1 MMKETGMSDEQGCEK
16 NKGLDGH
23 EGGEAPRFHLV
34 LFHPEIPH
42 NTGAV
47 GRLALSTGARLHLI
61 RPLGFSLDDKYVK
74 RTGLDYWPQ
83 VDLHVW
89 DSLEELRGAAEAG
102 AQFWFFTTKTT
113 RLHWDASFR
122 EGDYLV
128 FGPESRGL
136 PESLLARE
144 AERCLTLC
152 MPGKGSRSLNLSTAV
167 AIGLYE
173 GLRQLR

>member
-1 MMKETGMSDEQGCEK
+1 MSEFEKQLQTEHDERVK
-16 NKGLDGH
+16 LNI
-23 EGGEAPRFHLV
+23 V
-34 LFHPEIPH
+34 LLRPEIPH

-47 GRLALSTGARLHLI
+47 GRLALSTGTRLHLVK
-61 RPLGFSLDDKYVK
+61 PLGFMIDDKAIK

-83 VDLHVW
+83 VDLKVW
-89 DSLEELRGAAEAG
+89 ESLDELKKAAGEGAR
-102 AQFWFFTTKTT
+102 FWYFTTK
-113 RLHWDASFR
+113 RDRVHWDVEFR

-136 PESLLARE
+136 PKSLLEENE
-144 AERCLTLC
+144 ASCVTLC
-152 MPGKGSRSLNLSTAV
+152 MPGKGARSLNLATSV

>member
-1 MMKETGMSDEQGCEK
+1 MSEFENQIQPGNDACAK
-16 NKGLDGH
+16 LNI
-23 EGGEAPRFHLV
+23 V
-34 LFHPEIPH
+34 LFRPEIPH

-47 GRLALSTGARLHLI
+47 GRLALSTGTRLHLI
-61 RPLGFSLDDKYVK
+61 RPLGFLIDDKAIK

-83 VDLHVW
+83 VDLKVW
-89 DSLEELRGAAEAG
+89 DSLEELKEAAG
-102 AQFWFFTTKTT
+102 AGARFWYFTTK
-113 RLHWDASFR
+113 RERMHWDVEFR

-136 PESLLARE
+136 PKSLLE
-144 AERCLTLC
+144 QNEDSCVTLS
-152 MPGKGSRSLNLSTAV
+152 MPGKGARSLNLATSV

>member
-1 MMKETGMSDEQGCEK
+1 MKESDNAESVK
-16 NKGLDGH
+16 LNI
-23 EGGEAPRFHLV
+23 V
-34 LFHPEIPH
+34 LFRPEIPH

-47 GRLALSTGARLHLI
+47 GRLALSTGTRLHLI
-61 RPLGFSLDDKYVK
+61 KPLGFLIDDKAIK

-83 VDLHVW
+83 VDLKVW
-89 DSLEELRGAAEAG
+89 ENLEELHAAAVPGAR
-102 AQFWFFTTKTT
+102 FWYFTTKRD
-113 RLHWDASFR
+113 RLHWDMEFK

-136 PESLLARE
+136 PESLLAQNE
-144 AERCLTLC
+144 DTCVTLS
-152 MPGKGSRSLNLSTAV
+152 MPGKGSRSLNLATAV